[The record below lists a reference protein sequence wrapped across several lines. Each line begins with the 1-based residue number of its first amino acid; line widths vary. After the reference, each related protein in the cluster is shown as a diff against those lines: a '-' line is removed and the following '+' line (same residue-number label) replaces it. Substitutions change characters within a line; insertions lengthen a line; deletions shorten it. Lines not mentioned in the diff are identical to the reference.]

1 MAKTKVKGKYDI
13 TKEELADLF
22 DTENTDIVAYKE
34 SYDKNQRRLKLKE
47 SFLAFVKAN
56 PTKLEK
62 ERRSRENQE
71 MELMERNLTGKQ
83 YTGFCLT
90 AVPSCNLL
98 YTCRY
103 RSISEIPYVH
113 ITQKDREF
121 PTLQIMALTVIM
133 KYFRRRLP
141 FESKALLLR
150 IIIKNLPIK
159 IWREYKV
166 IMLKEIDHFG
176 NILDI
181 KHKHQNSACW

>member
-1 MAKTKVKGKYDI
+1 MTKAKVKGKYDI

-34 SYDKNQRRLKLKE
+34 SYDKNQRRLKIKK

-62 ERRSRENQE
+62 QRRSRENQE

-90 AVPSCNLL
+90 SVPSCNLL

-103 RSISEIPYVH
+103 RSV
-113 ITQKDREF
+113 
-121 PTLQIMALTVIM
+121 
-133 KYFRRRLP
+133 FRDTIRTHN
-141 FESKALLLR
+141 SKR
-150 IIIKNLPIK
+150 
-159 IWREYKV
+159 
-166 IMLKEIDHFG
+166 
-176 NILDI
+176 
-181 KHKHQNSACW
+181 